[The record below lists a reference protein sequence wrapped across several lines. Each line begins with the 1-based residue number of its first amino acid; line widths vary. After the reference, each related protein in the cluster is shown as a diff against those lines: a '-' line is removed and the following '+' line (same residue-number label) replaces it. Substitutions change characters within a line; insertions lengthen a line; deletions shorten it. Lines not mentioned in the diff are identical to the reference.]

1 MMRYIKPV
9 LVLSAITTIISAL
22 LIVTYNLTYVD
33 TSGIIT
39 EALNQ
44 KCVDLMGEGEFRIV
58 TDWEAEGYAFAQPDG
73 VEKLIAKDDGSLAFE
88 IVSSGYSKNGLDLL
102 IAMNADGT
110 VRGISVVKISETPGL
125 GTKVNDDAFL
135 EKFSLKKDE
144 VTIVK
149 RTPSSENEI
158 EAVTSATFSSKGVA
172 SAINTAI
179 RTFREM
185 GAIK

>member
-1 MMRYIKPV
+1 MMNTVKPV
-9 LVLSAITTIISAL
+9 LVLSAITTVIAAL

-39 EALNQ
+39 EALNE

-58 TDWEAEGYAFAQPDG
+58 TDWEAEGYATAQPDD
-73 VEKLIAKDDGSLAFE
+73 VEKLIVKEDGSLAFE

-102 IAMNADGT
+102 IAMNKDGS

-135 EKFSLKKDE
+135 GQFVQKKE
-144 VTIVK
+144 SVTIVK
-149 RTPSSENEI
+149 RAPSAESEV

-172 SAINTAI
+172 SAVNTAI
-179 RTFREM
+179 RTYREM
-185 GAIK
+185 GAIE